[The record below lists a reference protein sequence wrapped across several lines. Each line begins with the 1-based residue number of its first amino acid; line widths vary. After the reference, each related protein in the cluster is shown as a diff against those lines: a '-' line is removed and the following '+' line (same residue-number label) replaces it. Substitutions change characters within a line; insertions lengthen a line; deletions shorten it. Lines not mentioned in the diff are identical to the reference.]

1 MGLNKVLGQEKA
13 VSYLRKLLEKRNIP
27 TTLLFEG
34 PKGVGKR
41 LAAIE
46 FTKALNCQIDP
57 LNGCDTCKSC
67 IAIENRVHP
76 NLKIVESET
85 IGIDDVRNVID
96 TSFVPYEGFRVNIF
110 VDVEN
115 ATIQAFNSMLKLL
128 EEPPKNTLNILTAQN
143 IDNIP
148 ETIVSRAVIVK
159 FGKLPLNVV
168 KEIVKKDVED
178 EEKASTIAHILNG
191 TLENLP
197 NLIKEDNF
205 KKRKFMLLTFMD
217 LIKKKEPATKFILR
231 FKDYYGEFNSVTV
244 GNFIDEA
251 LDLLKDIILITKQQE
266 TENIKNIDLLGTIAD
281 EFLTFSGK
289 RIKEVYDIL
298 TKAKEGL
305 LTNANAMHIILSVV
319 FTIENL

>member
-1 MGLNKVLGQEKA
+1 MGLDKVLGQEKA
-13 VSYLRKLLEKRNIP
+13 VSYLKKLLERRNIP

-34 PKGVGKR
+34 PNAVGKR
-41 LAAIE
+41 FAAIE
-46 FTKALNCQIDP
+46 FTKALNCSFDP

-76 NLKIVESET
+76 NLKVIESET

-148 ETIVSRAVIVK
+148 ETIVSRAVVVK

-168 KEIVKKDVED
+168 KEIVKKYVDN

-191 TLENLP
+191 TLENLQ
-197 NLIKEDNF
+197 NLVKEDNF
-205 KKRKFMLLTFMD
+205 KKRKLLLVTFIN
-217 LIKKKEPATKFILR
+217 LVKKKEPATKFISK
-231 FKDYYGEFNSVTV
+231 FKDYYGEFNSLTV
-244 GNFIDEA
+244 DNFIDEA
-251 LDLLKDIILITKQQE
+251 FDLLKDIILITKQRE
-266 TENIKNIDLLGTIAD
+266 TESVKNIDLLGFIAD
-281 EFLTFSGK
+281 EFLTFNGNK
-289 RIKEVYDIL
+289 LKEVYDIL

-305 LTNANAMHIILSVV
+305 LTNANAMHIILSVA